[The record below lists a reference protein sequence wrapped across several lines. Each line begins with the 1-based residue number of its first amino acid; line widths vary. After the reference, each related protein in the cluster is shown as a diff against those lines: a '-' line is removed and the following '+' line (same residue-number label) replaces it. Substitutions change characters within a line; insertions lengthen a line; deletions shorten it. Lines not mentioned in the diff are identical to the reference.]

1 MLYWVQQLQKW
12 GRQREIWLA
21 IAPTWNKEFPR
32 QAFKGFAFDFQ
43 LDKDHRMPG
52 LKPQKHQLYHLGPAF
67 GYKQSD
73 GMDFGEDPL
82 KE

>member
-1 MLYWVQQLQKW
+1 
-12 GRQREIWLA
+12 
-21 IAPTWNKEFPR
+21 
-32 QAFKGFAFDFQ
+32 
-43 LDKDHRMPG
+43 MPG